1 MKVSIIIPVYN
12 EEKYITNCLK
22 SIFDQQIPADEV
34 IVVNNNCTDKT
45 MELCEQFP
53 NIKIVSE
60 STQGMIAARNKGFES
75 AKNKIIA
82 RCDADAILPTN
93 WILEIKKQFS
103 TYKIDALTGP
113 IAFYDLYLKN
123 TLASETYSVL
133 FKPILRGNDVLMGP
147 NMIITK
153 HIWNKIKSRVCINDK
168 KVHEDIDLTL
178 HIIEYGGTIKRD
190 KNLVVKISG
199 RRIKNNPASFFGE
212 YPIRFIRTLLAHK
225 EYLSIPFL
233 ES

>member
-1 MKVSIIIPVYN
+1 MKISVFIPVYN
-12 EEKYITNCLK
+12 EEQYIAPCLK
-22 SIFDQQIPADEV
+22 SLHDQTEFPDEI
-34 IVVNNNCTDKT
+34 IVVDNNCTDKT
-45 MELCEQFP
+45 LILCKQFP
-53 NIKIVSE
+53 KVTIIKE
-60 STQGMIAARNKGFES
+60 TAQGMIPARNKGFDS
-75 AKNKIIA
+75 AKCEIIA
-82 RCDADAILPTN
+82 RSDADAILPPN
-93 WILEIKKQFS
+93 WISEIKKQFS
-103 TYKIDALTGP
+103 TQKIDALTGP

-123 TLASETYSVL
+123 TLASEAYATL
-133 FKPILRGNDVLMGP
+133 FKPILKGNDVLMGP
-147 NMIITK
+147 NMILTK
-153 HIWNKIKSRVCINDK
+153 HMWNKIKKRVCLDDA

-178 HIIEYGGTIKRD
+178 HIIESGGKIKRD